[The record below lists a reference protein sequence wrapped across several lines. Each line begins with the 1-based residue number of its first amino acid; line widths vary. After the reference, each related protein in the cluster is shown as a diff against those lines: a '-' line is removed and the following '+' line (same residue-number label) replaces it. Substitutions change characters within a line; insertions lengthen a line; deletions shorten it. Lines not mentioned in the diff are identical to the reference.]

1 MQVIKPIIFL
11 DSQLISTT
19 AVETYPTYAAGT
31 TYALNAFVVYLN
43 KVYQSLQASN
53 TGHTP
58 DTSPTFWQYIS
69 VGNRLAMFDSEVST
83 TTNATTSLTTVV
95 SPAVIIN
102 SLAYLELQGT
112 QLQVEVR
119 DGAGGEIIYN
129 RTIAL
134 DSTIILDWYMYFFEP
149 YNPKTE
155 VILNDVP
162 PYLNSR
168 ITTTLTGASGST
180 VKIGSMIYG
189 TVYTLGTTQYGV
201 SSGIRDYSVKQTDDF
216 GNTTFLQRAFSK
228 RMEANVF
235 MNNTAL
241 AFNQRL
247 LTDLRAIPAVWIGST
262 ENAFSPLTV
271 FGYYRDF
278 NIDISYPTFS
288 LCRIEIE
295 GLI

>member
-19 AVETYPTYAAGT
+19 AVEAYPTYAAGT
-31 TYALNAFVVYLN
+31 PYALNAFVVDLN

-58 DTSPTFWQYIS
+58 DSSPTFWQYIS
-69 VGNRLAMFDSEVST
+69 VGNKQAMFDNEVST
-83 TTNATTSLTTVV
+83 QTTATTTLTTVV
-95 SPAVIIN
+95 APAVIIN

-119 DGAGGEIIYN
+119 DGAGGTIVYN
-129 RTIAL
+129 KTIAL
-134 DSTIILDWYMYFFEP
+134 DNTIILDWYMYFFEP

-155 VILNDVP
+155 VILSDVP
-162 PYLNSR
+162 PYLNAR
-168 ITTTLTGASGST
+168 ITTTLTGSSGST

-189 TVYTLGTTQYGV
+189 TVYKLGTTQYGV

-216 GNTTFLQRAFSK
+216 GNTTFLQRAFSR

-247 LTDLRAIPAVWIGST
+247 LTTLRAVPAVWIGST
-262 ENAFSPLTV
+262 EDNFSPITV

>member
-19 AVETYPTYAAGT
+19 AVEAYATYSAGT
-31 TYALNAFVVYLN
+31 TYAINTFVVYLN
-43 KVYQSLQASN
+43 KIYQSLQASN

-69 VGNRLAMFDSEVST
+69 VGNKIAMFDSEVST
-83 TTNATTSLTTVV
+83 QTTATTSLTTVV
-95 SPAVIIN
+95 APAVITN

-119 DGAGGEIIYN
+119 DGAGGTIVYN
-129 RTIAL
+129 KTIAL

-155 VILNDVP
+155 VILSDVP
-162 PYLNSR
+162 PYLNAR

-189 TVYTLGTTQYGV
+189 TVYQLGTTQYGV

-216 GNTTFLQRAFSK
+216 GNTTFLQRAFSR
-228 RMEANVF
+228 RMEGNVF

-247 LTDLRAIPAVWIGST
+247 LTSLRAVPAVWIGST
-262 ENAFSPLTV
+262 EDNFSPLTV

>member
-1 MQVIKPIIFL
+1 MQVIKPIIFQT
-11 DSQLISTT
+11 SQLISTT

-31 TYALNAFVVYLN
+31 TYAINAFVVYLD

-58 DTSPTFWQYIS
+58 STSPTFWQYIS
-69 VGNRLAMFDSEVST
+69 VGNRLAMFDGEVGTPT
-83 TTNATTSLTTVV
+83 TASNSLETVV
-95 SPAVIIN
+95 VPGVIIN

-112 QLQVEVR
+112 SLHVEVR
-119 DGAGGEIIYN
+119 DGSGGTIVYD

-155 VILNDVP
+155 VILSDVP
-162 PYLNSR
+162 PYLNSH
-168 ITTTLTGASGST
+168 ITTTLTGATGST
-180 VKIGSMIYG
+180 VKTGSMIYG
-189 TVYTLGTTQYGV
+189 TVYKIGNTQYGV

-216 GNTTFLQRAFSK
+216 GNTTFVQRAFSR
-228 RMEANVF
+228 RMEASVF
-235 MNNTAL
+235 IDNTAL
-241 AFNQRL
+241 SFNQRL
-247 LTDLRAIPAVWIGST
+247 LTGLRAVPAVWIGSDVD
-262 ENAFSPLTV
+262 NLSSLTV
-271 FGYYRDF
+271 YGYYRDF

>member
-19 AVETYPTYAAGT
+19 AVEAYPTYAAGT
-31 TYALNAFVVYLN
+31 TYAIDAFVVYLN

-69 VGNRLAMFDSEVST
+69 VGNKLAMFDSEVST
-83 TTNATTSLTTVV
+83 QTTATTTLTTVV
-95 SPAVIIN
+95 APAVIIN

-119 DGAGGEIIYN
+119 DGAGGTIVYT

-134 DSTIILDWYMYFFEP
+134 DNTIILDWYMYFFEP

-155 VILNDVP
+155 VILSDVP
-162 PYLNSR
+162 PYLNAR
-168 ITTTLTGASGST
+168 ITTTLTGSSGST

-189 TVYTLGTTQYGV
+189 TVYKLGTTQYGV

-216 GNTTFLQRAFSK
+216 GNTTFLQRAFSR

-247 LTDLRAIPAVWIGST
+247 LTTLRAVPAVWIGST
-262 ENAFSPLTV
+262 EDNFSPITV

>member
-19 AVETYPTYAAGT
+19 AVEAYPTYTAGT

-58 DTSPTFWQYIS
+58 DSSPTFWQYIS
-69 VGNRLAMFDSEVST
+69 VGNKQAMFDSEVST
-83 TTNATTSLTTVV
+83 QTTATTSLTTVV
-95 SPAVIIN
+95 APAVIIN

-112 QLQVEVR
+112 QLEVEVR
-119 DGAGGEIIYN
+119 DGAGGTIVYN
-129 RTIAL
+129 KTIAL
-134 DSTIILDWYMYFFEP
+134 DNTIILDWYMYFFEP

-155 VILNDVP
+155 VILSDVP
-162 PYLNSR
+162 PYLNAR
-168 ITTTLTGASGST
+168 ITTTLTGSSGST

-189 TVYTLGTTQYGV
+189 TVYKLGTTQYGV

-216 GNTTFLQRAFSK
+216 GNTTFLQRAFSR

-247 LTDLRAIPAVWIGST
+247 LTTLRAVPAVWIGST
-262 ENAFSPLTV
+262 EDNFSPITV

>member
-11 DSQLISTT
+11 DTQLISTT

-31 TYALNAFVVYLN
+31 TYAINAFVVYLN

-53 TGHTP
+53 TGNTP
-58 DTSPTFWQYIS
+58 GTSPTFWQYIS
-69 VGNRLAMFDSEVST
+69 VGNKLAMFDSEVST
-83 TTNATTSLTTVV
+83 QTTATTSLTTVV
-95 SPAVIIN
+95 APAVIIN

-112 QLQVEVR
+112 QLEVEVR
-119 DGAGGEIIYN
+119 DGAGGTIVYN
-129 RTIAL
+129 KTIAL
-134 DSTIILDWYMYFFEP
+134 DNTIILDWYMYFFEP

-155 VILNDVP
+155 VILSDVP
-162 PYLNSR
+162 PYLNAR
-168 ITTTLTGASGST
+168 ITTTLTGSSGST

-189 TVYTLGTTQYGV
+189 TVYKLGTTQYGV

-216 GNTTFLQRAFSK
+216 GNTTFLQRAFSR

-247 LTDLRAIPAVWIGST
+247 LTTLRAVPAVWIGST
-262 ENAFSPLTV
+262 EDNFSPITV

>member
-31 TYALNAFVVYLN
+31 TYAIDAFVVYLN

-58 DTSPTFWQYIS
+58 DSSPTFWQYIS
-69 VGNRLAMFDSEVST
+69 VGNKQAMFDSEVST
-83 TTNATTSLTTVV
+83 QTTATTSLTTVV
-95 SPAVIIN
+95 APAVIIN

-119 DGAGGEIIYN
+119 DGAGGTIVYN
-129 RTIAL
+129 KTIAL
-134 DSTIILDWYMYFFEP
+134 DNTIILDWYMYFFEP

-155 VILNDVP
+155 VILSDVP
-162 PYLNSR
+162 PYLNAR
-168 ITTTLTGASGST
+168 ITTTLTGSSGST

-189 TVYTLGTTQYGV
+189 TVYKLGTTQYGV

-216 GNTTFLQRAFSK
+216 GNTTFLQRAFSR

-247 LTDLRAIPAVWIGST
+247 LASLRAVPAVWIGST
-262 ENAFSPLTV
+262 EDNFSPITV

-295 GLI
+295 GVI

>member
-19 AVETYPTYAAGT
+19 AVEVYATYAAGT
-31 TYALNAFVVYLN
+31 TYAINAFVVYLN
-43 KVYQSLQASN
+43 KIYQSLQASN

-69 VGNRLAMFDSEVST
+69 VGNKIAMFDSEVST
-83 TTNATTSLTTVV
+83 QTTATTSLTTVV
-95 SPAVIIN
+95 APAVITN
-102 SLAYLELQGT
+102 SLAYFELQGT

-119 DGAGGEIIYN
+119 DGAGGTIVYN
-129 RTIAL
+129 KTIAL

-155 VILNDVP
+155 VILSDVP
-162 PYLNSR
+162 PYLNAR

-189 TVYTLGTTQYGV
+189 TLYQLGTTQYGV

-216 GNTTFLQRAFSK
+216 GNTTFLQRAFSR
-228 RMEANVF
+228 RMEGNVF

-247 LTDLRAIPAVWIGST
+247 LTSLRAIPAVWIGST
-262 ENAFSPLTV
+262 EDNFSPLTV

>member
-19 AVETYPTYAAGT
+19 AVEAYPTYSAGT
-31 TYALNAFVVYLN
+31 TYAINAFVVYLN

-69 VGNRLAMFDSEVST
+69 VGNKQAMFDSEVST
-83 TTNATTSLTTVV
+83 QTTATTSLTTVV
-95 SPAVIIN
+95 APAVIIN

-119 DGAGGEIIYN
+119 DGAGGTIVYN
-129 RTIAL
+129 KTIAL
-134 DSTIILDWYMYFFEP
+134 DNTIILDWYMYFFEP

-155 VILNDVP
+155 VILSDVP
-162 PYLNSR
+162 PYLNAR
-168 ITTTLTGASGST
+168 ITTTLTGSSGST

-189 TVYTLGTTQYGV
+189 TVYKLGTTQYGV

-216 GNTTFLQRAFSK
+216 GNTTFLQRAFSR

-247 LTDLRAIPAVWIGST
+247 LTTLRAVPAVWIGST
-262 ENAFSPLTV
+262 EDNFSPITV

>member
-31 TYALNAFVVYLN
+31 TYAINAFVVYLN

-53 TGHTP
+53 TGNTP
-58 DTSPTFWQYIS
+58 GTSPTFWQYIS
-69 VGNRLAMFDSEVST
+69 VGNKQAMFDSEVST
-83 TTNATTSLTTVV
+83 QTTATTSLTTVV
-95 SPAVIIN
+95 APAVIIN

-119 DGAGGEIIYN
+119 DGAGGTIVYN
-129 RTIAL
+129 KTIAL
-134 DSTIILDWYMYFFEP
+134 DNTIILDWYMYFFEP

-155 VILNDVP
+155 VILSDVP
-162 PYLNSR
+162 PYLNAR
-168 ITTTLTGASGST
+168 ITTTLTGSSGST

-189 TVYTLGTTQYGV
+189 TVYKLGTTQYGV

-216 GNTTFLQRAFSK
+216 GNTTFLQRAFSR

-247 LTDLRAIPAVWIGST
+247 LTTLRAVPAVWIGST
-262 ENAFSPLTV
+262 EDNFSPITV